1 MFGLV
6 ALVGVAGCGDDED
19 DDDAVSAS
27 DLEGRAFLATET
39 EGFTMVAGSEITI
52 SFTEDM
58 LSVETGCNNV
68 TGSYTIE
75 NDVLT
80 PGELAQTLIA
90 CDAELTAQEQ
100 WIKRPAG
107 IEPVDRARRQ
117 RARVVE
123 RRELDHL
130 RRNRLTGRAVSRR
143 SARSA
148 RAGAR
153 RRPPRTDW

>member
-1 MFGLV
+1 LFGLV

-19 DDDAVSAS
+19 DDAVSAS
-27 DLEGRAFLATET
+27 DLDGRAFLATET
-39 EGFTMVAGSEITI
+39 EGFTMAAGSEITI

-100 WIKRPAG
+100 WINDLLGSNPS
-107 IEPVDRARRQ
+107 I
-117 RARVVE
+117 
-123 RRELDHL
+123 ELDGNEL
-130 RRNRLTGRAVSRR
+130 ELSSGENSIAFGETG
-143 SARSA
+143 
-148 RAGAR
+148 
-153 RRPPRTDW
+153 